1 MACPWASYT
10 GTNVVMMM
18 MKAGNQTEED
28 GNMKLGA
35 KVDAFQKQITED
47 PNAWSELNICNSTS
61 LIDGSGCLQQTVLRE
76 EEDGTR
82 TVLGS
87 KVYAITV
94 TDEWID

>member
-1 MACPWASYT
+1 
-10 GTNVVMMM
+10 
-18 MKAGNQTEED
+18 
-28 GNMKLGA
+28 MKLGA
-35 KVDAFQKQITED
+35 KVDAFQKQIAGED
-47 PNAWSELNICNSTS
+47 PNVWSELNICNSTS

-94 TDEWID
+94 TDEWEGV

>member
-1 MACPWASYT
+1 
-10 GTNVVMMM
+10 
-18 MKAGNQTEED
+18 
-28 GNMKLGA
+28 MKLGA

-94 TDEWID
+94 TDEWEGA

>member
-1 MACPWASYT
+1 
-10 GTNVVMMM
+10 
-18 MKAGNQTEED
+18 
-28 GNMKLGA
+28 MKLGA
-35 KVDAFQKQITED
+35 KVAEFEEKFGAS
-47 PNAWSELNICNSTS
+47 PNVWSELNVCNSTS

-94 TDEWID
+94 TDEWEGA

>member
-1 MACPWASYT
+1 
-10 GTNVVMMM
+10 MMM
-18 MKAGNQTEED
+18 MKVNVNPNQAPKEAI
-28 GNMKLGA
+28 MKLGIR
-35 KVDAFQKQITED
+35 VDAFQKQIAGED
-47 PNAWSELNICNSTS
+47 PNVWSELNICNSTS

-87 KVYAITV
+87 KVYVVTV